1 MASPKELAP
10 LLPETLPEDF
20 NDWDSKA
27 SAAPLPVHSG
37 EREAWEAA
45 DAFSE
50 AAKPLWQSADREAL
64 LASLVDGPRDSG
76 SASSTSVFVKQQE
89 DFIDWDSEATPAP
102 WPVDRTEW
110 EEWEAAHSF
119 GKTAKSPGQSAD
131 REAFLSPV
139 VDRPRDLGS
148 AASAPVIVKQQELT
162 DELVNGS
169 PSRASHKPE
178 AHHTTNEVPVAP
190 GLPNVA
196 TVDGTRNSP
205 EPTAT
210 VRRKADE
217 ALIQL
222 FSPKNIEVKG
232 EQKTAKKKWITIAGV
247 SAGAILLPLVLMIPL
262 LHHGTKSVAKHSVQ
276 PLPGATDT
284 QPNTNT
290 PNPSASK
297 PPAQGKPLA
306 TTEKQQTTDN
316 QPTDEQEG
324 TTPTQA
330 QSTTMNDQL
339 TAPTR
344 IPKQEAEN
352 APPPGSIDTAGAD
365 GLGGGS
371 TNASIFNGH
380 TQPTIKVTASRP
392 VAISSGV
399 ATGML
404 IHSTPPDYP
413 PIAKTARV
421 AGTVELHATISTNG
435 TIEDLQ
441 VVSGPVMLRQAALD
455 AVRKWRYKPYRLNNQ
470 PVEVKTTINVVFTLG
485 G

>member
-64 LASLVDGPRDSG
+64 LATLVDGPRDSG

-404 IHSTPPDYP
+404 IQSTPPIYP

-421 AGTVELHATISTNG
+421 AGTVELHATISANG
-435 TIEDLQ
+435 TIKDLHA
-441 VVSGPVMLRQAALD
+441 VSGPVMLRQAAVD
-455 AVRKWRYKPYRLNNQ
+455 AVRNWRYKPYRLNNQ
-470 PVEVKTTINVVFTLG
+470 PVEVETTINVVFTLG

>member
-365 GLGGGS
+365 GLGGGNA
-371 TNASIFNGH
+371 NASIFNGH
-380 TQPTIKVTASRP
+380 AQPSIKVTASKP

-404 IHSTPPDYP
+404 IQSTPPVYP
-413 PIAKTARV
+413 SIAKTSRV
-421 AGTVELHATISTNG
+421 AGTVELHAIISTNG
-435 TIEDLQ
+435 TIKDLQ
-441 VVSGPVMLRQAALD
+441 AVSGPVMLRQAAVD
-455 AVRKWRYKPYRLNNQ
+455 AVRKWRYEPYRLNKQ
-470 PVEVKTTINVVFTLG
+470 PVEVETTINVVFTLG

>member
-27 SAAPLPVHSG
+27 SAAPPPVHSG

-64 LASLVDGPRDSG
+64 LASLVDRPRDSG

-110 EEWEAAHSF
+110 EEWEAVHSF
-119 GKTAKSPGQSAD
+119 SKTQKSPGQSAD

-139 VDRPRDLGS
+139 VDRPRDSGS
-148 AASAPVIVKQQELT
+148 ASSAPVIVKQQELT
-162 DELVNGS
+162 DELANGS
-169 PSRASHKPE
+169 PSRASHEPE
-178 AHHTTNEVPVAP
+178 ACPTANEVSVAP
-190 GLPNVA
+190 SSLNVA
-196 TVDGTRNSP
+196 TLDETRTSP

-210 VRRKADE
+210 TRSKADE
-217 ALIQL
+217 AVYQL
-222 FSPKNIEVKG
+222 FSPKNIEVKV
-232 EQKTAKKKWITIAGV
+232 EQKTTKKKWMTVAGV
-247 SAGAILLPLVLMIPL
+247 SAGAILLPLIFMIPL
-262 LHHGTKSVAKHSVQ
+262 LHHGTKSVANHSVQ
-276 PLPGATDT
+276 PLPGATAT
-284 QPNTNT
+284 EPMTNT
-290 PNPSASK
+290 PNPTASK

-316 QPTDEQEG
+316 QPSNEEEG
-324 TTPTQA
+324 TTPA
-330 QSTTMNDQL
+330 QVQTTMMNDQL

-352 APPPGSIDTAGAD
+352 APPLASDTAGAD
-365 GLGGGS
+365 GLGGGGA
-371 TNASIFNGH
+371 NASIFNGH
-380 TQPTIKVTASRP
+380 TQPTVKVTASKP

-404 IHSTPPDYP
+404 INSTPPVYP

-421 AGTVELHATISTNG
+421 AGAVELHATISTNG

-441 VVSGPVMLRQAALD
+441 VVSGPVMLRQAAVD
-455 AVRKWRYKPYRLNNQ
+455 AVRSWRYQPYKLNNQ
-470 PVEVKTTINVVFTLG
+470 PVEVETTINVLFTLG

>member
-1 MASPKELAP
+1 
-10 LLPETLPEDF
+10 
-20 NDWDSKA
+20 
-27 SAAPLPVHSG
+27 LPVHSG

-404 IHSTPPDYP
+404 IQSTPPIYP

-421 AGTVELHATISTNG
+421 AGTVELHATISANG
-435 TIEDLQ
+435 TIKDLHA
-441 VVSGPVMLRQAALD
+441 VSGPVMLRQAAVD
-455 AVRKWRYKPYRLNNQ
+455 AVRNWRYKPYRLNNQ
-470 PVEVKTTINVVFTLG
+470 PVEVETTINVVFTLG